1 MNGQNPVDYKLLEP
15 LTGLTDEEGLTS
27 VPVSPEGISDYFN
40 QTYNFLLILIAITA
54 VFYLIYGGMVYLT
67 TDIANKQK
75 QGKEIIIRVIT
86 GLIFVFTVW
95 IILNSINPAILN
107 NKLTFAV
114 LDSATNN
121 PGPGNPPNNPPN
133 NPPPNTTGEQ
143 CTTIPESDLVVV
155 QPSRKLKTTA
165 ADKFNQMYMA
175 AQKDGINLK
184 LTSAYRS
191 PADQL
196 RIWNENGCKLVN
208 SKAVCFGGK
217 SVAVPCQLGGNGS
230 NHSTGY
236 AVDINVGCINGQSNC
251 NTKTYQWLKANGSKY
266 NFNNNLPSDP
276 VHWSPSGR

>member
-107 NKLTFAV
+107 NKLTFAI
-114 LDSATNN
+114 LDSTTNN
-121 PGPGNPPNNPPN
+121 PGPSNPPNNPPN

-143 CTTIPESDLVVV
+143 CTPIPSNNLTAV
-155 QPSRKLKTTA
+155 QGYQLRTDA
-165 ADKFNQMYMA
+165 ANNFNQMYTA
-175 AQKDGINLK
+175 AQKDGVNLK
-184 LTSAYRS
+184 LTSGYRS
-191 PADQL
+191 PDRQL
-196 RIWNENGCKLVN
+196 QIWNQYGCKLVSGRASCPN
-208 SKAVCFGGK
+208 GK